1 MSESAESENLDP
13 EYKEAQKRVKKL
25 KNFYKDLTSWAGT
38 SIVLL
43 ALDFFLTGGISW
55 SKYPVFFW
63 GIFVV
68 AQVFD
73 VIRWQKLDKSWEEK
87 QMKRFTSSE
96 NKTVKTVNAPPAEE
110 KLEDYSDELMN
121 KRDREMAN
129 LSDYRQLHK
138 PWKDEDLV

>member
-96 NKTVKTVNAPPAEE
+96 NKTVKTVDAPPAEE